1 MEIPAPPY
9 IHIHKSNGVVFC
21 VDGEEVYVYC
31 MDQDC
36 RGGGKESA
44 RRRMI
49 LSQVCIMNVWKCVG
63 NVCVEDLF
71 DVCPLHVVN
80 VNSLN
85 KCSTSICLVFSMGG
99 GVCSYGIPLCLT
111 YHTDVFTLSLFYTT
125 DLMCR
130 FWTITREMG
139 GIFITQPSKGM
150 NSPYKTKKVY
160 KNSTRGW
167 RETG

>member
-99 GVCSYGIPLCLT
+99 GCMFIWYTSMSHISYRC
-111 YHTDVFTLSLFYTT
+111 
-125 DLMCR
+125 
-130 FWTITREMG
+130 
-139 GIFITQPSKGM
+139 
-150 NSPYKTKKVY
+150 VY
-160 KNSTRGW
+160 IESVLYN
-167 RETG
+167 